1 MGARTAQGR
10 RHRGPLHE
18 SPSDDEPAPD
28 PPGTPTQ
35 SVAAPPADT
44 PDAGAAIALVHEWLD
59 RRAGSETTFEE
70 IARVFPNADLYA
82 LSVDPDACFDF
93 GGRPVTTTL
102 LDTAALRRHR
112 TMTLPAMP
120 LAWSLVRRR
129 RPAYDVAITSSHALV
144 NTAPL
149 VRHATIALCYCHTP
163 ARYLWMPEVDG
174 RGARAPR
181 PARAALRRLDARA
194 ADRVTAFAANSSET
208 AGRIRRFYDR
218 DATVIPPP
226 VRTTF
231 FTPGPADADAPA
243 GTGGPFLLAVSRFVP
258 YKRLDLAIGAAA
270 AVGLPLVVAGSGPG
284 EAALRALAADA
295 GVPVRFVVAP
305 SDDELRSLFRSA
317 AALVFPAFEDFGMV
331 SVEAQACG
339 TPVVGLAAGGSLDT
353 VRDGVTGALASEQ
366 SVEAVADA
374 TRRALAAAG
383 DPEVGSACRRHA
395 LGFSDERFRERFGT
409 WVGRHVRR

>member
-10 RHRGPLHE
+10 RHGGPLHE
-18 SPSDDEPAPD
+18 SPGADDPSPD
-28 PPGTPTQ
+28 PPGSPTRT
-35 SVAAPPADT
+35 VVAPPADAPHT
-44 PDAGAAIALVHEWLD
+44 EPAIALVHEWLD
-59 RRAGSETTFEE
+59 RRAGSETTFEA
-70 IARVFPNADLYA
+70 IARLFPAADLYA
-82 LSVDPDACFDF
+82 LSVDPDVRFDF
-93 GGRPVTTTL
+93 GGRTVTTTL

-112 TMTLPAMP
+112 TWTLPAMP

-129 RPAYDVAITSSHALV
+129 RRAYDLAVTSSHALV

-149 VRHATIALCYCHTP
+149 VRGATTALCYCHTP

-194 ADRVTAFAANSSET
+194 ARGVTAFAANSTET
-208 AGRIRRFYDR
+208 AARIRRFYDR
-218 DATVIPPP
+218 EATVIPPP
-226 VRTTF
+226 VRTAF
-231 FTPGPADADAPA
+231 FTPGPADAAVSA
-243 GTGGPFLLAVSRFVP
+243 GTDGPFLLAVSRFVP

-284 EAALRALAADA
+284 EAGLRELAAGA
-295 GVPVRFVVAP
+295 GVPVTFVVAP
-305 SDDELRSLFRSA
+305 SDVELRSLYRRA
-317 AALVFPAFEDFGMV
+317 VALVFPAFEDFGMV

-353 VRDGVTGALASEQ
+353 VRDGGTGVLAHEQ

-374 TRRALAAAG
+374 TRRLLGVAD
-383 DPEVGSACRRHA
+383 DPQVGSECRRHA
-395 LGFSDERFRERFGT
+395 LGFSAERFRERFGA
-409 WVGRHVRR
+409 WVGRHARP